1 MCHEYGTMGPVSVDT
16 GTGALRMR
24 GGLLAV
30 FEFTDRGIVPL
41 PETRFDLE
49 GVLERSDLQRLLRD
63 RIEILVPDVIVLAE
77 EFASWDESRRRIDLL
92 AIDRHANLVV
102 VELKRGGDG
111 FMDLQALRY
120 AAMVSTM
127 TFEQA
132 TAAHRSYLQAR
143 DSQVDAEEALL
154 EFLGWD
160 EPNEDEFGQSVQI
173 VLAASEFSKELTTAV
188 LWLNEHDLD
197 IRCVRVQPYS
207 WKGEMLL
214 DVQQVIPLPEAAEY
228 QVKVR
233 EKVRRER
240 EDRRGGRDLTK
251 YDVTVDG
258 LIHERLPKRRTMY
271 QLVRHLC
278 DHGISPEQI
287 HEVLHWRGTG
297 LWRVVAD
304 EVGSSEF
311 IARATEAAEA
321 GGPAFEPR
329 RWFLADDELIV
340 SGGSTYALT
349 KMWGHRT
356 KEAISALLGAFG
368 DTGIAVSESDV
379 A

>member
-1 MCHEYGTMGPVSVDT
+1 
-16 GTGALRMR
+16 MR
-24 GGLLAV
+24 GWLLAV
-30 FEFTDRGIVPL
+30 FEFTDRGIIPL

-63 RIEILVPDVIVLAE
+63 RIEILVPDVMVLAE
-77 EFASWDESRRRIDLL
+77 EFGSWDDSRRRIDLL
-92 AIDRHANLVV
+92 GLDRNANLVV
-102 VELKRGGDG
+102 IELKRGGDG

-132 TAAHRSYLQAR
+132 TAAHRGYLQAR
-143 DSQVDAEEALL
+143 DSQVDAQEALL

-160 EPNEDEFGQSVQI
+160 EPNEDDFGQNMQI

-207 WKGEMLL
+207 WKGEILL

-251 YDVTVDG
+251 YDVTASGVTY
-258 LIHERLPKRRTMY
+258 ERLPKRRTMY
-271 QLVRHLC
+271 QVVRHLC
-278 DHGISPEQI
+278 DHGVSPEQV
-287 HEVLHWRGTG
+287 HEVIHWRGTG
-297 LWRVVAD
+297 LWRVV
-304 EVGSSEF
+304 ESQVGSEEF
-311 IARATEAAEA
+311 TARVTDAAEA

-329 RWFLADDELIV
+329 RWFVEDDELIV
-340 SGGSTYALT
+340 SDGSTYALT

-356 KEAISALLGAFG
+356 QEAIRALLDAFG
-368 DTGIAVSESDV
+368 DSGITVRESDV
-379 A
+379 P